1 MGWLGIGGA
10 IGRGVGSAGEQLGAA
25 SGELRKD
32 KLQELMDAI
41 RIKQIQ
47 LQIQKQQSELNKP
60 QPYGLVPGLGG
71 SEEGITYDPNTG
83 KFGRQTIIPG
93 YDVGSLSKQAD
104 ELVNSFPEA
113 VRPIAR
119 GVYNA
124 YSAMGK
130 PEEGFKALGTIA
142 GREIAG
148 QGFAPKIEVA
158 NGVPFG
164 ITRLDAAGKKQ
175 TLTPVSEEWTDTD
188 QKMLDQAIEAYK
200 YGQEQKEKLNEE
212 RMAIFQKTRLYP
224 AIDKETGEPTYINYQ
239 SMMANPNKY
248 GPGTLTQQLKNRVQ
262 IFDEIGTAVKQ
273 LNDSLAGLS
282 EGDFGTVGRAQLAYA
297 LTGND
302 PRSTVGTFLQ
312 SSAGQALSD
321 EQVAYITAIVN
332 AQESALALRALG
344 GQAGASD
351 MLRQAILNLLPSG
364 ATPNKKY
371 AQLQMK
377 RLQSE
382 IDALRKALPKSSS
395 LGIPETTQ
403 SSQEGPPPKTA
414 AEFMQWLNRQTNSGA
429 KP

>member
-1 MGWLGIGGA
+1 MGFLGIGGA

-25 SGELRKD
+25 SEGLRKS
-32 KLQELMDAI
+32 KLDELMDNI
-41 RIKQIQ
+41 RLQQ
-47 LQIQKQQSELNKP
+47 LHLQIQKFQREMNQP
-60 QPYGLVPGLGG
+60 QPYGMVAGPGG
-71 SEEGITYDPNTG
+71 SQEGVTFDPKTA
-83 KFGRQTIIPG
+83 KFGHQTVLPG

-104 ELVNSFPEA
+104 ELVNSFPEG

-119 GVYNA
+119 GIYNA

-142 GREIAG
+142 GREITG
-148 QGFAPKIEVA
+148 QGFAPKVEVV

-164 ITRLDAAGKKQ
+164 ITRLDAEGKKQ
-175 TLTPVSEEWTDTD
+175 TLTPVFDEWTDSD
-188 QKMLDQAIEAYK
+188 QKMLDQAMNAYK
-200 YGQEQKEKLNEE
+200 YGQEQKEKLNQE

-224 AIDKETGEPTYINYQ
+224 AIDKENGDPTYVNYQ
-239 SMMANPNKY
+239 SIMANPGKY

-273 LNDSLAGLS
+273 LNDSLASLNES
-282 EGDFGTVGRAQLAYA
+282 DFGTVGRAQLAYA
-297 LTGND
+297 LKGND

-321 EQVAYITAIVN
+321 EQVSYITAIVN

-395 LGIPETTQ
+395 LGIPDTPTAPPP
-403 SSQEGPPPKTA
+403 SSGAPPKTA
-414 AEFMQWLNRQTNSGA
+414 DEYLKGA
-429 KP
+429 G

>member
-1 MGWLGIGGA
+1 MGFLGIGGA
-10 IGRGVGSAGEQLGAA
+10 IGRGAGGVGEQLGAA
-25 SGELRKD
+25 SEGLRKS
-32 KLQELMDAI
+32 KLDELMDAI
-41 RIKQIQ
+41 RVQQ
-47 LQIQKQQSELNKP
+47 LRLQIQKQQSELNKP
-60 QPYGLVPGLGG
+60 QPYGIVGGPGG
-71 SEEGITYDPNTG
+71 SEEGITFDPNTG
-83 KFGRQTIIPG
+83 KFGRQTVIPG
-93 YDVGSLSKQAD
+93 YDIGSLSKQAD

-164 ITRLDAAGKKQ
+164 ITRLDSQGKKQ

-188 QKMLDQAIEAYK
+188 QKMLDQAIAAYK

-239 SMMANPNKY
+239 SMMANPGKY
-248 GPGTLTQQLKNRVQ
+248 GPGTLTQQLKNRVV
-262 IFDEIGTAVKQ
+262 IFNEINTAVSQ
-273 LNDSLAGLS
+273 LKDSLTDLPEA
-282 EGDFGTVGRAQLAYA
+282 DWNAVGRAQLAYA
-297 LTGND
+297 LQSED
-302 PRSTVGTFLQ
+302 PRSSVGQFLQ
-312 SSAGQALSD
+312 STAGQALD
-321 EQVAYITAIVN
+321 DKQVAYITAIVN

-351 MLRQAILNLLPSG
+351 MLRTAIIRLLPS
-364 ATPNKKY
+364 ASTPTKTY
-371 AQLQMK
+371 ADYQLK
-377 RLQSE
+377 RLNSE
-382 IDALRKALPKSSS
+382 ITQLRAALPKSSS
-395 LGIPETTQ
+395 LGIPDTPSTPPP
-403 SSQEGPPPKTA
+403 SSGAPPKTA
-414 AEFMQWLNRQTNSGA
+414 EEYLKGA
-429 KP
+429 G